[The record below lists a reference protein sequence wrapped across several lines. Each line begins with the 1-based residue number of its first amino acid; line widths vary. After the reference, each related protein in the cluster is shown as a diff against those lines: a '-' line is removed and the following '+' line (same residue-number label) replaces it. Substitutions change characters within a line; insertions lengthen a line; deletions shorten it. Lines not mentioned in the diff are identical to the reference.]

1 MIGGSAAMFYGGR
14 SALRWLGLCAL
25 MTLAGCAGGLP
36 GGLSEEGA
44 DNSKATAKVA
54 DLKNAGP
61 LGEKTMGKPDAP
73 VTIVEYASLGCP
85 ICAAFHAQVFAQVK
99 KTYIDTGK
107 VYFSFRMFP
116 ISAADGAAEAI
127 ARCLPKDQYFSFAE
141 VLFRKQ
147 NEWDPEFGVTDVH
160 GALVKLARVAGL
172 GAEQVDRCI
181 QDKSVQQ
188 RINQIAEDGEKRF
201 KIEATPTLVIDGVA
215 QEPGAIPWP
224 ELQRLIEAALKKKH

>member
-1 MIGGSAAMFYGGR
+1 MTYKTAPAKFGIAVALSVFFAGYGFTPSFAADATQPVAAGVDDHTLGS
-14 SALRWLGLCAL
+14 
-25 MTLAGCAGGLP
+25 P
-36 GGLSEEGA
+36 
-44 DNSKATAKVA
+44 N
-54 DLKNAGP
+54 
-61 LGEKTMGKPDAP
+61 AP
-73 VTIVEYASLGCP
+73 VKLVEYAALSCP
-85 ICAAFHAQVFAQVK
+85 VCALFDAKVFPQLK
-99 KTYIDTGK
+99 QTYIDTGK
-107 VYFSFRMFP
+107 VHFSFRMFP